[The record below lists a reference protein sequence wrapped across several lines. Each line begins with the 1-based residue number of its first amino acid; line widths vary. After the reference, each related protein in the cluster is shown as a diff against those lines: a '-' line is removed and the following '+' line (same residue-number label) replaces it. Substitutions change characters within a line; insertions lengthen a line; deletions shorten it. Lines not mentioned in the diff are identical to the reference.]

1 MGAPVM
7 WFEVIG
13 QDRERL
19 QDFYSELFGWKLN
32 VMEEMNYAMVDN
44 GGQGIDG
51 GIGAPPPGGQI
62 EAHGTTWYVQVDDL
76 QAALDKAE
84 ELGGKTVMPPTD
96 LPQVSL
102 ALFDDPE
109 GHRIGLMKPQG

>member
-7 WFEVIG
+7 WFEVVG
-13 QDRERL
+13 NDRELL
-19 QDFYSELFGWKLN
+19 QDFYSQLFDWELD
-32 VMEEMNYAMVDN
+32 VREEMNYAMVDN
-44 GGQGIDG
+44 GAGIPG
-51 GIGAPPPGGQI
+51 GIGSPPPGGD
-62 EAHGTTWYVQVDDL
+62 AHGTTWYVAVDDL

-84 ELGGKTVMPPTD
+84 ELGGKTVMPPMD

-109 GHRIGLMKPQG
+109 GHRVGLMKPQS